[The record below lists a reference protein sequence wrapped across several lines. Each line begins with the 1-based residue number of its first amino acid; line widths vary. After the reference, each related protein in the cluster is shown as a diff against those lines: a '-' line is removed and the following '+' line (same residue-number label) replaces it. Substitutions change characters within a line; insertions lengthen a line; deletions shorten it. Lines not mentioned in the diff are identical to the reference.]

1 MSKHC
6 VVTEEKAPAFLGSP
20 DRISERIGCLIRIS
34 WGMYWWMK
42 PQEPMMNLF
51 TFFFKSQS
59 SSFSKKPDAL
69 ILKFQQDCFTWFIV
83 YWDRPSNKWG
93 ILIAQHCLCSMLDVC
108 PCRRWHNPCPR
119 GFPLWCVIRA
129 LNAGRPLHLGW
140 GLGRPPLPQE
150 SCGSWDLISRTE
162 TNRENGRGPRE
173 GRTFQEEGRACVKH
187 PLP

>member
-20 DRISERIGCLIRIS
+20 DRISERTGCLIWIS

-59 SSFSKKPDAL
+59 SSFSKRPDAL
-69 ILKFQQDCFTWFIV
+69 LLKFQQDCFTWFIV

-93 ILIAQHCLCSMLDVC
+93 ILIAQHCLCSMLESVHVEDGTT
-108 PCRRWHNPCPR
+108 P
-119 GFPLWCVIRA
+119 A
-129 LNAGRPLHLGW
+129 LEDSHSGVSSEHWTQAPSP
-140 GLGRPPLPQE
+140 GLGVGKASPPTGKLWKLRSDKQNWDKQGKWE
-150 SCGSWDLISRTE
+150 GS
-162 TNRENGRGPRE
+162 
-173 GRTFQEEGRACVKH
+173 
-187 PLP
+187 